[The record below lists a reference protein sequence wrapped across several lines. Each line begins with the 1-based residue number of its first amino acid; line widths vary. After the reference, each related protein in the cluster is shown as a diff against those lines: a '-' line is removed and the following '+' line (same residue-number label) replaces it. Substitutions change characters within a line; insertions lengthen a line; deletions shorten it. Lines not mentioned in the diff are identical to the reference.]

1 MQELTNGRSPTA
13 SARIMVALGVNPNS
27 QRLLVAAKRLAQG
40 LDGELLAVHIRQPSN
55 RASVYQANLDW
66 HIEQARAIGA
76 QVDIIE
82 GKDIAATLV
91 SHAQRRRVTHLVLG
105 QSEVSRWREIR
116 HGSLANQILRQIAR
130 RFAGIDL
137 YIVTTVQL

>member
-1 MQELTNGRSPTA
+1 MQELINGRSPAA
-13 SARIMVALGVNPNS
+13 STRIMVALGFNPYS
-27 QRLLVAAKRLAQG
+27 QHLLDTAKRLAQG

-55 RASVYQANLDW
+55 RARVYRANLDW
-66 HIEQARAIGA
+66 HLEHARAIGA

-82 GKDIAATLV
+82 GENIAATLV
-91 SHAQRRRVTHLVLG
+91 SYAQRRRVTHLVLG

-116 HGSLANQILRQIAR
+116 HGSLVNQILRRIAR
-130 RFAGIDL
+130 RNAGIDL